1 MFSNINFFIIFSRFD
16 SLGYDRSARSRSP
29 ISHSGRHYSASANNR
44 DEDLRKYIG
53 HSSST
58 SERTARS
65 PPRRSAFSPT
75 GTGTRI
81 SSSRHSAE
89 RSGATRSS
97 WRDHNPQ
104 SVLEGSVKEFIDD
117 FTGLMEVEYEGGT
130 LTAFFHATAIWVV
143 NPDGNPYGPPVKFMD
158 LLGQNTATTRE
169 NTNVSLKNQNPVGA
183 EVLLLATPVLNS
195 GQSDVVQ
202 LIILS
207 AWPKSTDIP
216 PQPRSENEQKILEK
230 KQEYFLK
237 EFHNK
242 LENQPAVV
250 EASFPGCIS
259 SLYPDIQANIWE
271 ITDDE
276 FGIIEIKGERPRCR
290 FLALFHK
297 TDVWLRDGKQG
308 CKVDFF
314 KQKPLQDMC
323 KVGQPVNL
331 IARSILVNKGSDI
344 TTPGIMDLQAVIV
357 SLNPGPFPLTA
368 CRPTW

>member
-1 MFSNINFFIIFSRFD
+1 MYFFNNLIISFFYHVFSRFD

-29 ISHSGRHYSASANNR
+29 ISHSSRQYASASNR
-44 DEDLRKYIG
+44 DEDLRKYIS
-53 HSSST
+53 HSES
-58 SERTARS
+58 RTRS
-65 PPRRSAFSPT
+65 PPRSRSTFSPT
-75 GTGTRI
+75 RVS

-89 RSGATRSS
+89 RSASS
-97 WRDHNPQ
+97 WKDHNPQ
-104 SVLEGSVKEFIDD
+104 TILEGTVKEFIDD
-117 FTGLMEVEYEGGT
+117 FTGLMEVEYEGGGGT

-143 NPDGNPYGPPVKFMD
+143 NPAGNPYGPPVKFMD
-158 LLGQNTATTRE
+158 VLGQNTATTRE
-169 NTNVSLKNQNPVGA
+169 NTNVSLKDQAPVGA

-195 GQSDVVQ
+195 SQSDVVQ
-202 LIILS
+202 LIVLS
-207 AWPKSTDIP
+207 AWPKSTEAP
-216 PQPRSENEQKILEK
+216 PTPKTENEQKILEK

-250 EASFPGCIS
+250 EASFPGCIPA
-259 SLYPDIQANIWE
+259 LYPDIQAKIWE
-271 ITDDE
+271 ITDEE
-276 FGIIEIKGERPRCR
+276 FGIIEVQGERPRCR

-297 TDVWLRDGKQG
+297 NDVWLRDGKQG

-314 KQKPLQDMC
+314 KQRPLKEMC

-331 IARSILVNKGSDI
+331 IARSILVNKGSDL
-344 TTPGIMDLQAVIV
+344 TNSPGIMDLQAVIV